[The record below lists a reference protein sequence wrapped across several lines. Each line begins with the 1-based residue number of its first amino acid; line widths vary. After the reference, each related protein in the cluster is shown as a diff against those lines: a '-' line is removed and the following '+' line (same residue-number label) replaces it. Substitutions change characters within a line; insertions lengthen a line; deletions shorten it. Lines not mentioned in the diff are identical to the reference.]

1 MIFTKEQAI
10 SIAIRCAKEYKAKLA
25 NRALLVIYR
34 DRMSNEIKS
43 VEIVFR
49 PSNFQH
55 LTGIIMV
62 DRNGE
67 ERSGCALEFFRKCTS
82 IPFLTK
88 DEVRFKEDGTT
99 FLKLSA
105 LPCLMDFS
113 RITKI
118 CGNYNGSK
126 NNLEADAIAGGVNF
140 SLAISKTE
148 ASNDEFFPRSALLED
163 IRNLVD
169 NPSQVLAIFRKA
181 ISDDKYSDLQYVA
194 KGTVFQNIVLP
205 SEISDKI
212 NLCLN
217 N

>member
-1 MIFTKEQAI
+1 MVFTKEQAI
-10 SIAIRCAKEYKAKLA
+10 SIAIRCAKEY
-25 NRALLVIYR
+25 
-34 DRMSNEIKS
+34 
-43 VEIVFR
+43 
-49 PSNFQH
+49 
-55 LTGIIMV
+55 
-62 DRNGE
+62 
-67 ERSGCALEFFRKCTS
+67 
-82 IPFLTK
+82 
-88 DEVRFKEDGTT
+88 
-99 FLKLSA
+99 
-105 LPCLMDFS
+105 LMDFS

-118 CGNYNGSK
+118 CGDYNGSK

-205 SEISDKI
+205 LEITDKI